1 MNIFATTKEW
11 AHQTHLLLKAQDEV
25 DSTNDWAKREAFKV
39 DEKTALYLVAHQTQG
54 RGRFERT
61 WQDTGSENALL
72 SSWSFHLQRPPSPV
86 LTARIG
92 LAVVESLEKT
102 FPQGNWSLK
111 APNDIFLGKNKVAG
125 ILTESLSQGEK
136 NRLIIGLGINVFSSP
151 EGVKNS
157 GHMNQEVSV
166 EAKSWFEWLHLLL
179 HQFESLL
186 PLAHV
191 SELQANEQT
200 KILSWLNHNPNLK
213 EHYSAIERDG
223 SLVYDGQII
232 PWTEL

>member
-1 MNIFATTKEW
+1 MNIFTTTKEW
-11 AHQTHLLLKAQDEV
+11 GHQAHLLLKVENEV
-25 DSTNDWAKREAFKV
+25 TSTNDWAKSEAFKIN
-39 DEKTALYLVAHQTQG
+39 EEQALYLAAHQTQG
-54 RGRFERT
+54 RGRYERT

-72 SSWSFHLQRPPSPV
+72 SSWSFQLQRPPSPV

-92 LAVVESLEKT
+92 LAVIESLAKI
-102 FPQGNWSLK
+102 FPTGDWSLK

-151 EGVKNS
+151 DGVKNS
-157 GHMNQEVSV
+157 GYIGQKIQIDTKN
-166 EAKSWFEWLHLLL
+166 WFEWLDLLNSHFMQL
-179 HQFESLL
+179 I

-200 KILSWLNHNPNLK
+200 KILGWLNHNPNLK
-213 EHYSAIERDG
+213 EHYSAVERDG
-223 SLVYDGQII
+223 SLVYDGQVI